1 MEDMELRK
9 GPDVG
14 SESAEQRE
22 CCDEQGQPVDH
33 SRVSRLLAS
42 PALMFKDRLVHLASV
57 LVERVGLRLDD
68 VELHPVQFEQ
78 PVELLDI
85 RRFDLNCPGIGY
97 GLHWGSGIDAL

>member
-1 MEDMELRK
+1 MGDGLLGLR
-9 GPDVG
+9 PDVG
-14 SESAEQRE
+14 GESAEQRE
-22 CCDEQGQPVDH
+22 RRDEQGQPVDH

-42 PALMFKDRLVHLASV
+42 PALMFKDRLAHLASV
-57 LVERVGLRLDD
+57 LVERVGLRFDD

-97 GLHWGSGIDAL
+97 GLHRGGGIDAL